1 MAPPAPLLGC
11 RTAVAG
17 LGARPQGRDTSDS
30 KAQWGSSRD
39 TRDRGAPRPS
49 PPRPPFGDALGAEPG
64 WIEETWQERGLE
76 RRPRCTQCSP
86 VGEIAGNPA
95 THCAPRSGDPDTHAD
110 TPLAGRFVGSDFP
123 VQTDISN
130 PLCIDYSYPS
140 PALAPRPRSPPA
152 SGRRRPSPPGSV
164 RRFWK
169 QLHFPVKM

>member
-1 MAPPAPLLGC
+1 MAPPAPLLGS

-17 LGARPQGRDTSDS
+17 LGARPQGTDTRDNR
-30 KAQWGSSRD
+30 AQGGSSRGAG
-39 TRDRGAPRPS
+39 DRGAPRQA
-49 PPRPPFGDALGAEPG
+49 PPRPPPGDALGAEPG
-64 WIEETWQERGLE
+64 WMEETCLERELE

-110 TPLAGRFVGSDFP
+110 TPLASRFVDSDFP
-123 VQTDISN
+123 VQTHISN
-130 PLCIDYSYPS
+130 PLCIDYSYPY

-152 SGRRRPSPPGSV
+152 CGRRRPSPPGSV